1 MTGLIAGLI
10 SSWIFSLVAASA
22 RRKRRTGQYEA
33 AAYFGTVALIY
44 TGGAALGCIGIV
56 AVVVIADMHGNP
68 TATWPVYTMCSAVA
82 LTAIAAFYDGLVRRA
97 EWEETT
103 VRFSKWNGTRTV
115 AWADIASLD
124 IKPTLQ
130 YTRIGF
136 RDGSGFA
143 ISELMTGYDSF
154 VRAADHRGIDLSEN
168 GRRVRR

>member
-44 TGGAALGCIGIV
+44 MGGVALGCIAIV

-68 TATWPVYTMCSAVA
+68 TATWPVYTICSAVA

-97 EWEETT
+97 EWEETA
-103 VRFSKWNGTRTV
+103 VRLSKWNGTRTV

-154 VRAADHRGIDLSEN
+154 VRAADHRGIDLTEN